1 MKKKLLIVLFAFVM
15 VFSLAGCGSNDE
27 VVNDG
32 TDTTT
37 TQEEKDMDDAGDSIK
52 DGVEDTGDAI
62 KNGADDVGDALRRN
76 LHQRTVP
83 QSRPVPEDVLPAF
96 SEEIRC
102 AVFFDRPH
110 PHGKRFFR
118 SG

>member
-52 DGVEDTGDAI
+52 DGIEDTGDAI
-62 KNGADDVGDALRRN
+62 KNGADDVGDAIRDGADDIMDGRD
-76 LHQRTVP
+76 
-83 QSRPVPEDVLPAF
+83 DVN
-96 SEEIRC
+96 
-102 AVFFDRPH
+102 DNMNDNNNH
-110 PHGKRFFR
+110 NN
-118 SG
+118 